1 MEQLKIQLDAIING
15 QAEILKGHKE
25 MQAFQCQVN
34 QELRD
39 VKQNVVDLTEKV
51 DQLLVRID
59 ALEKPPLQNNQNQRL
74 LMSSS
79 SQTSFLDLPP
89 EMVEMVF
96 QNFTSSQDVENC
108 SIALAGTR
116 HKEFVTHK
124 FLKLQLKNFA
134 TLPSL
139 NVSLKNEGWFEECQD
154 TKLILRLFKEYKP
167 ILPSMYH
174 FFQNSSWEI
183 CVNFQK
189 IFQTHNKYLF
199 PL

>member
-1 MEQLKIQLDAIING
+1 MEQINIQLDTIING
-15 QAEILKGHKE
+15 QTEILK
-25 MQAFQCQVN
+25 
-34 QELRD
+34 ELRD

-51 DQLLVRID
+51 DQLSVRID
-59 ALEKPPLQNNQNQRL
+59 AFEGKKPPLLNTPNQCCISPR
-74 LMSSS
+74 S
-79 SQTSFLDLPP
+79 SQTSILDIPP
-89 EMVEMVF
+89 ELVENII
-96 QNFTSSQDVENC
+96 QKFTANQDVENF

-116 HKEFVTHK
+116 HEEFVTHK

-199 PL
+199 FLYRQVSSFIN

>member
-1 MEQLKIQLDAIING
+1 MEQLKIQLDTIING
-15 QAEILKGHKE
+15 QTEILK
-25 MQAFQCQVN
+25 
-34 QELRD
+34 ELRD

-51 DQLLVRID
+51 DQLSVRID
-59 ALEKPPLQNNQNQRL
+59 AFEGKKPPLLNTPNQCL
-74 LMSSS
+74 CMSSS

-96 QNFTSSQDVENC
+96 QNFTSTQDVENC

-116 HKEFVTHK
+116 HEEFVTHK

-174 FFQNSSWEI
+174 
-183 CVNFQK
+183 
-189 IFQTHNKYLF
+189 IFQCSQF
-199 PL
+199 PSNNLKNCQIHEY

>member
-1 MEQLKIQLDAIING
+1 MEQIKIQLDTIING
-15 QAEILKGHKE
+15 LASVQQEI
-25 MQAFQCQVN
+25 
-34 QELRD
+34 RD
-39 VKQNVVDLTEKV
+39 VKQNVVDLTIKV
-51 DQLLVRID
+51 EQLSVQID
-59 ALEKPPLQNNQNQRL
+59 AFEGKKPPLLNTPNQCL
-74 LMSSS
+74 CMSSS

-96 QNFTSSQDVENC
+96 QNFTSTQDVENC

-116 HKEFVTHK
+116 HEQFVTQN
-124 FLKLQLKNFA
+124 FLKPQLKIFA
-134 TLPSL
+134 SLPSL